1 MKTDAQQPALP
12 PITVPLTVTMIT
24 LNERENITRA
34 IESVK
39 WANEIIVVDSGSTDG
54 TVEIAKELG
63 ARVIHNPWPGYGKQK
78 NFAQAA
84 ATHDWILNIDG
95 DEMVPEET
103 KHEIFKA
110 LADVAAGKTS
120 YKGFRFPRKNFYLG
134 RWIAHGGWYPNYLV
148 RLADKRHSA
157 WSEPHVH
164 EALEVRG
171 EIGTLSNPLHNYSF
185 PSIQDQVLTNLRFS
199 KLGCEDLRNKGREAS
214 IIKLIL
220 KPIGKFIETY
230 VLKRGF
236 LDGLPG
242 FIISVNAA
250 HSMFLKYAYLCE
262 AKIMCGDDSSPK
274 GNESARRES

>member
-1 MKTDAQQPALP
+1 MNFNSKQPALP
-12 PITVPLTVTMIT
+12 PLSVTIIT
-24 LNERENITRA
+24 LNERENIARA

-39 WANEIIVVDSGSTDG
+39 WADEIVVIDSGSTDG
-54 TVEIAKELG
+54 TVEIAQKLG

-103 KHEIFKA
+103 KREIQKA
-110 LADVAAGKTS
+110 LAEITSGKS
-120 YKGFRFPRKNFYLG
+120 SFKGFRFPRKNFYLG
-134 RWIAHGGWYPNYLV
+134 KWIAHGGWYPNYLV
-148 RLADKRHSA
+148 RLAHKKFAS

-164 EALEVRG
+164 EALEVQG
-171 EIGTLSNPLHNYSF
+171 DVGTLSEPLHNYSF

-199 KLGCEDLRNKGREAS
+199 RLGSEDLRRRGKKAS
-214 IIKLIL
+214 VFKLL
-220 KPIGKFIETY
+220 FKPIGKFIETY
-230 VLKRGF
+230 FLKRGF

-262 AKIMCGDDSSPK
+262 GRILGE
-274 GNESARRES
+274 NHENTRH